1 MALLVLT
8 SVASAFMCEAF
19 RGYKDIPSQVVASD
33 LKSKGITQYS
43 WYPANGCIGVTYGNV
58 SCYYYVRDGR
68 IVDIIF
74 D

>member
-1 MALLVLT
+1 
-8 SVASAFMCEAF
+8 MCEAF
-19 RGYKDIPSQVVASD
+19 RDYKDIPSQVVASD

-58 SCYYYVRDGR
+58 SCYYYVRDSQ